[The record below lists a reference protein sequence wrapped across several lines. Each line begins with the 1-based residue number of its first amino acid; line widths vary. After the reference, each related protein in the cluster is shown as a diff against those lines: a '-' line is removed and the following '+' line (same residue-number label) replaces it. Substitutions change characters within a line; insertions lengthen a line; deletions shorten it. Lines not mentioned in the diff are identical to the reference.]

1 MEQTTNNNIKIVRLQ
16 TGEDIIADYI
26 EKEDGETAILDNP
39 MHLIFKRIPTGQTVM
54 LMMPWL
60 PIEIIKDN
68 HALIYTTDILT
79 IIDPK
84 QDLIDYYGD
93 VVVEAHQR
101 MERKTPFYNMDEEEG
116 DEEDIE
122 EEFDPDE
129 IFEALKERKKGS
141 LH

>member
-101 MERKTPFYNMDEEEG
+101 MERKTPFYNMDEMEES
-116 DEEDIE
+116 EEDDE
-122 EEFDPDE
+122 EEFDPEE

>member
-16 TGEDIIADYI
+16 SGEDIIADYI
-26 EKEDGETAILDNP
+26 EKEDGETALLDNP

-54 LMMPWL
+54 MMMPWL

-101 MERKTPFYNMDEEEG
+101 MEE
-116 DEEDIE
+116 IE
-122 EEFDPDE
+122 MGFSK
-129 IFEALKERKKGS
+129 L
-141 LH
+141 

>member
-16 TGEDIIADYI
+16 SGEDIIAEYI
-26 EKEDGETAILDNP
+26 EKEDGETALLDNP

-54 LMMPWL
+54 MMMPWL

-101 MERKTPFYNMDEEEG
+101 MEEKRTPFYDMDGEG

>member
-1 MEQTTNNNIKIVRLQ
+1 MEQTMNNNIKIVRLQ
-16 TGEDIIADYI
+16 SGEDIIADYI
-26 EKEDGETAILDNP
+26 EKEDGETALLDNP
-39 MHLIFKRIPTGQTVM
+39 MHLIFKRIPSGQTVM
-54 LMMPWL
+54 MMMPWL

-93 VVVEAHQR
+93 VVVEAHRR
-101 MERKTPFYNMDEEEG
+101 MERKTPFYDTDEMEEG
-116 DEEDIE
+116 EEDFE